1 VAVSQLSLPRTVGPD
16 TGRLRS
22 AASSGRH
29 LAWAALRRTIL
40 AAARLL
46 GWLCADPG
54 RPRAVFGGLA
64 LCVALG
70 VGIGLAVGLITA
82 RSATLIL
89 STVATQQR

>member
-1 VAVSQLSLPRTVGPD
+1 
-16 TGRLRS
+16 
-22 AASSGRH
+22 
-29 LAWAALRRTIL
+29 
-40 AAARLL
+40 
-46 GWLCADPG
+46 
-54 RPRAVFGGLA
+54 VFGGLA